1 MKTTPL
7 LLTLGLVLSHSTIAS
22 ESCFLITERNRVIK
36 QEGDCQTRYAPCST
50 FKIAISLMGYDDN
63 LLKNE
68 TKPEYPFKK
77 GYADYLAVWKEPH
90 NPTLW
95 MKNSCIWYSQV
106 LTEQL
111 GMKKFKDYV
120 ELFNYGNKDV
130 SGDKGKNNGLTH
142 AWLSSSLEISPIEQ
156 TQFLQKMLDHNL
168 PVSVKAQEMTNN
180 ILFLEELPNGWKL
193 YGKTGSGSLLN
204 ADKTQKLELQHGWFV
219 GYLKKDQRTITFA
232 YHIVDD
238 EKQETYAGPR
248 AKVAAKEKL
257 VNLISSQPTLS

>member
-1 MKTTPL
+1 MKKIQTLFALGFLFSHPVMAETSCL
-7 LLTLGLVLSHSTIAS
+7 LIKENNNVL
-22 ESCFLITERNRVIK
+22 K

-68 TKPEYPFKK
+68 AKPELPFKK
-77 GYADYLAVWKEPH
+77 GYADYLPVWREPH
-90 NPTLW
+90 NPTTW
-95 MKNSCIWYSQV
+95 MKNSCVWYSQV
-106 LTEQL
+106 LTEKL
-111 GMKKFKDYV
+111 GMKKFNDYV
-120 ELFNYGNKDV
+120 SLFNYGNKDT

-142 AWLSSSLEISPIEQ
+142 SWLSSSLEISPIEQ
-156 TQFLQKMLDHNL
+156 TQFLQKMIDHNL

-204 ADKTQKLELQHGWFV
+204 ADKTQKSDLQHGWFV
-219 GYLKKDQRTITFA
+219 GYLKKDQKTITFA

-248 AKVAAKEKL
+248 AKIQAREKL
-257 VNLISSQPTLS
+257 IHFINEQQTA

>member
-1 MKTTPL
+1 MKNIHL
-7 LLTLGLVLSHSTIAS
+7 LLSLSLLFSGQAVANS
-22 ESCFLITERNRVIK
+22 SCFLVNDGGNVLK

-68 TKPEYPFKK
+68 TKPELPFKK
-77 GYADYLAVWKEPH
+77 GYADYLPAWKEPH
-90 NPTLW
+90 NPTSW

-142 AWLSSSLEISPIEQ
+142 SWLSSSLEISPIEQ
-156 TQFLQKMLDHNL
+156 TQFLQKMIDHNL
-168 PVSVKAQEMTNN
+168 PVTVKAQEMTNN

-204 ADKTQKLELQHGWFV
+204 ADKTQKSELQHGWFV

-232 YHIVDD
+232 YHITDD

-248 AKVAAKEKL
+248 AKIAAREKL
-257 VNLISSQPTLS
+257 IKVIKELT